1 MPGLITAVADIGRVF
16 HPLTAF
22 AFETGTDAVAFVAGT
37 ALCITDDQLVTGI
50 RLFAA
55 IAMNTEIIRVIKA
68 APVPGID
75 SSVPK
80 DFL

>member
-1 MPGLITAVADIGRVF
+1 MIHPIAV
-16 HPLTAF
+16 F
-22 AFETGTDAVAFVAGT
+22 AFKAGTDTVAFVTGA
-37 ALCITDDQLVTGI
+37 ALSVTDDQFVTGI